1 MNTEQKNNV
10 MKITSKKRNLII
22 ESNGNKI
29 IEIRYKNW
37 LSNKIETEFNGQTI
51 EIKPKSKCK
60 SKLHKNQGKPCNK
73 LLY

>member
-29 IEIRYKNW
+29 IEIQYKNW
-37 LSNKIETEFNGQTI
+37 LSNKIKTEFNEQTI
-51 EIKPKSKCK
+51 ETHPPFY
-60 SKLHKNQGKPCNK
+60 N
-73 LLY
+73 